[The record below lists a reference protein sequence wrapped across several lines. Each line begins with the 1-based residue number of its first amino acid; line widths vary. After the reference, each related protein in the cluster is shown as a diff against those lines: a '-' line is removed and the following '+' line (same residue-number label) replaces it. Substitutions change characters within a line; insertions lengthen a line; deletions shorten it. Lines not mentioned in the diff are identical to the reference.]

1 MINLELR
8 PANTS
13 PTLEILQFV
22 TFGSDTLGNGA
33 DNPGVSPGK

>member
-8 PANTS
+8 LANTS
-13 PTLEILQFV
+13 PALDILQSV
-22 TFGSDTLGNGA
+22 TFGSATLGNRA